1 VVARQ
6 LAVAAALIVGLG
18 GCSFGAAQPA
28 SGPPGLPALS
38 APAAYHSRPPA
49 HPGGT
54 VTIGAWQFPHAF
66 SPYFASQAAAQQVQA
81 AIFDGLLSTDNRLQ
95 WYGNLVRE
103 VPSVENGG
111 VRQVGSGMDVNYELR
126 PGLRWS
132 DGQPLTP
139 DDVFF
144 TFQAI
149 TGPAAAAG
157 FGQEGYDRI
166 SGLERRGENGL
177 VAHFRSLYP
186 AYRSL
191 FPAILPRHRLGQI
204 QAQNLGADGYWRKPD
219 VVSGP
224 FTMRE
229 AAPFQITLER
239 NGDYVQGRSGM
250 ALGGHAAYA
259 ERVVFRAYPTRQAL
273 LAAVKAG
280 DVQAASDLSERELST
295 IARLTGVRVTLA
307 AALQYEQVSFNQARV
322 DPNVGGTPPWVG
334 DPPVLEA
341 LDLALDRPALE
352 RGPLHARSPLAES
365 PVSPLVGWAYASDLG
380 PPSYDLDQARR
391 VLDAAGWRPGAD
403 GIRVKNGR
411 RLAFALTTTDDQL
424 LRAGEEEILA
434 EGWRRL
440 GADVA
445 VQNYPSQQ
453 LFADFEQ
460 DGVLARGLY
469 QAAIWAWIMPADPDS
484 EFSTLHSS
492 RTPGAGQPSSQNYS
506 RCHDTAVDQALAQ
519 GRGTLDEGQRG
530 AAYRSFQHAYAQARC
545 EMPLFRRLAIGVV
558 SPRLRNFVLNAGPQ
572 GSTWN
577 LVDWWLDS

>member
-1 VVARQ
+1 V
-6 LAVAAALIVGLG
+6 AVAAAFAVGLG

-28 SGPPGLPALS
+28 LEPPGLPALS
-38 APAAYHSRPPA
+38 APAAYQAKPPA
-49 HPGGT
+49 HPGGSI
-54 VTIGAWQFPHAF
+54 TIGAQQFPNAF
-66 SPYFASQAAAQQVQA
+66 SPYFAPQAASLQVQA
-81 AIFDGLLSTDNRLQ
+81 AIFDGLLTTDNRLQ
-95 WYGNLVRE
+95 WYGDLARQ
-103 VPSVENGG
+103 VPGVENGG
-111 VRQVGSGMDVNYELR
+111 VRQVGAGMDVTYDLR

-139 DDVFF
+139 DDVVF
-144 TFQAI
+144 TFQTI

-166 SGLERRGENGL
+166 SGVERSGETGL
-177 VAHFRSLYP
+177 VVHFRSLYP

-191 FPAILPRHRLGQI
+191 FPAILPRHRLGQVP
-204 QAQNLGADGYWRKPD
+204 AKNLAADGYWRKPD

-224 FTMRE
+224 FTVRE
-229 AAPFQITLER
+229 AAPYQITLDR
-239 NGDYVQGRSGM
+239 NGDYAQGRSGM
-250 ALGGHAAYA
+250 RFGGHAAYA

-307 AALQYEQVSFNQARV
+307 AALQYEQVSFNQAPV

-334 DPPVLEA
+334 EPAVLEA
-341 LDLALDRPALE
+341 LDLGLDRPSLE
-352 RGPLHARSPLAES
+352 KGPLHARSPLTES

-380 PPSYDLDQARR
+380 PPRYDLDQARR
-391 VLDAAGWRPGAD
+391 VLDAAGWKPGAD
-403 GIRVKNGR
+403 GTRVKNGR

-424 LRAGEEEILA
+424 LRAGEEEIVA
-434 EGWRRL
+434 EGWRKL
-440 GADVA
+440 GANVA

-453 LFADFEQ
+453 LFAGFEQ

-484 EFSTLHSS
+484 QFSTLHSS

-506 RCHDTAVDQALAQ
+506 RCHDRAVDQALAL
-519 GRGTLDEGQRG
+519 GRATLDESQRG
-530 AAYRSFQHAYAQARC
+530 AAYRTFQHAYAQARC
-545 EMPLFRRLAIGVV
+545 EVPLYRRLAIGVV
-558 SPRLRNFVLNAGPQ
+558 SPRLHNFVLNAGPP

-577 LVDWWLDS
+577 LVDWWLDR